1 MFGGAGIRLPWR
13 AREAVG
19 LYPSA
24 ERLTLVHLCASETA
38 DDEWTAVGSCVS
50 EIGASVTDVA
60 AFASIVHTQLVQ
72 TGWEKLPLAL
82 ALPASEADII
92 EELDLPVPLMG
103 LELRA
108 AILWAL
114 RAVQN
119 DKGADLPESLQICC
133 TPLSGHATPR
143 YWAAGLDEARI
154 GEYFTAFEH
163 TGLRLRRLTICP
175 PNGGMM
181 ATESAAAREP
191 RMPWEMGASDESEL
205 LPAIYAGLLLRPGS
219 PEELYWSSR
228 RVAFGCVRA
237 HAAALI
243 STLAAALFL
252 ACVTT
257 DIASYMSACYARD
270 RAAEELN
277 LRASEHV
284 RMEEFSALHADAA
297 QRGQIIAGLLTESR
311 PLRALLVHLGSVTID
326 GVHIL
331 GIRAEGRDIRI
342 EGEAMDYAALALFMG
357 TLEKD
362 AFFPTAMTLEDAGQ
376 GRAAEHA
383 PMHIQFVLHGTW

>member
-1 MFGGAGIRLPWR
+1 
-13 AREAVG
+13 
-19 LYPSA
+19 
-24 ERLTLVHLCASETA
+24 
-38 DDEWTAVGSCVS
+38 
-50 EIGASVTDVA
+50 
-60 AFASIVHTQLVQ
+60 
-72 TGWEKLPLAL
+72 
-82 ALPASEADII
+82 
-92 EELDLPVPLMG
+92 
-103 LELRA
+103 
-108 AILWAL
+108 
-114 RAVQN
+114 
-119 DKGADLPESLQICC
+119 
-133 TPLSGHATPR
+133 
-143 YWAAGLDEARI
+143 
-154 GEYFTAFEH
+154 
-163 TGLRLRRLTICP
+163 
-175 PNGGMM
+175 
-181 ATESAAAREP
+181 
-191 RMPWEMGASDESEL
+191 MPWEMGASDESEL

-228 RVAFGCVRA
+228 PVAFGRVRA
-237 HAAALI
+237 HAAVLI

-297 QRGQIIAGLLTESR
+297 QREQIIAGLLTESR

-342 EGEAMDYAALALFMG
+342 EGEAMDYAALSLFMG

-376 GRAAEHA
+376 ERAAEHA